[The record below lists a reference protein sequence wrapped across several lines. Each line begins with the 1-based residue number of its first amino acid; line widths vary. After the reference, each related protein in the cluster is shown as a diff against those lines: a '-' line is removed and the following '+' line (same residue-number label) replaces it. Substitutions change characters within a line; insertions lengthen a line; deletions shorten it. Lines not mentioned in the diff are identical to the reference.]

1 MSVLVTGSGFIG
13 CQIAKQLAGR
23 GEEVILLDIAPAMD
37 RISTIVAPGTLD
49 VVQGDVVD
57 YEAMEKLV
65 RERSVERIVHSAA
78 LLGKTAREYPPRTAM
93 VNIVG
98 SANILELARQLKLKR
113 VVLCSSGTVMAA
125 AMSEFKGSVVPE
137 DVSLR
142 IVSQPPI
149 TFYAATKLAMEH
161 YIHLYAKTY
170 GVDAVAVRYGR
181 VMGAFAGENL
191 GEISS
196 MLQGYL
202 EPASRGETVIVEDP
216 TWIWGGLD
224 NFVDARDCATGTVAA
239 LYSDKLTQRVYYVSN
254 DKMLIY
260 EEFLWALRK
269 LYPDLKVDIRTK
281 PAHQGRPAPVDLSA
295 ATRDFGFRPQ
305 YDFEASLR
313 YVAECTGSLRAPR

>member
-1 MSVLVTGSGFIG
+1 MSILVTGSGFIG
-13 CQIAKQLAGR
+13 CQIAKQLAER
-23 GEEVILLDIAPAMD
+23 GEKVILLDIAPAMD
-37 RISTIVAPGTLD
+37 RIGTILRAGMVEI
-49 VVQGDVVD
+49 VQGDVVD
-57 YEAMEKLV
+57 YHSLEKLV
-65 RERSVERIVHSAA
+65 RESGVQRIVHTAA
-78 LLGKTAREYPPRTAM
+78 ILGKTAREHPPRTAM
-93 VNIVG
+93 VNLVG
-98 SANILELARQLKLKR
+98 SANILELVRRLGLKR
-113 VVLCSSGTVMAA
+113 AVLCSSGTVMAA
-125 AMSEFKGSVVPE
+125 AMNAFKGSVVPE

-149 TFYAATKLAMEH
+149 TFYAATKLAMEY

-181 VMGAFAGENL
+181 VVGAFAGENL

-202 EPASRGETVIVEDP
+202 GPASRGETVVVEDP

-239 LYSDKLTQRVYYVSN
+239 LFSENLKQRIYYVNN
-254 DKMLIY
+254 DKMLTY
-260 EEFLWALRK
+260 EDFLTVLRK
-269 LYPDLKVDIRTK
+269 LYPGLKVDIRTK

-295 ATRDFGFRPQ
+295 ATRDFGYRPQ

-313 YVAECTGSLRAPR
+313 YLVECMQ